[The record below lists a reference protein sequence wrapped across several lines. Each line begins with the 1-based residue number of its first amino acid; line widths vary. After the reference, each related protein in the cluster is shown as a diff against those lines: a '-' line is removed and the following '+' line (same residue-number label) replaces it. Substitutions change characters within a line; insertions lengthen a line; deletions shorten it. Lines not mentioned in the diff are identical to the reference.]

1 MYVRMKK
8 AFSFENERGETI
20 TAPRGWIG
28 DLPDEH
34 GKVALASG
42 HAVHGDPR
50 ALPAAENEGGKGVDN
65 FDALT
70 RPELEAIAAERGID
84 VSKAKTKADVI
95 EALRAPR

>member
-1 MYVRMKK
+1 MHVRIKK
-8 AFSFENERGETI
+8 AFSFENERGEKI

-28 DLPDEH
+28 DLPDEQ

-42 HAVHGDPR
+42 HAMHGDPR
-50 ALPAAENEGGKGVDN
+50 ALPAAEDEGSKGGDN

-70 RPELEAIAAERGID
+70 RPELEAIASERSID

-95 EALRAPR
+95 EVLRAAR

>member
-8 AFSFENERGETI
+8 AFEFENERGEKV

-34 GKVALASG
+34 GKAAIASG

-50 ALPAAENEGGKGVDN
+50 ALPGSEPEVEDGLDSK
-65 FDALT
+65 T
-70 RPELEAIAAERGID
+70 KPELEALAAERGVDIT
-84 VSKAKTKADVI
+84 KAKTKADVI
-95 EALRAPR
+95 DALKAAQA